1 MTKNVIAAIGASI
14 RALLAHIPALVV
26 LGVLYAL
33 FIIACYFFI
42 TTREASVIQVLFTFV
57 FAVAI
62 PVLFFALQ
70 AGCAGFAVGMDAP
83 GATLRIAGKAFWKLF
98 VVSLPLV
105 LVIVL
110 CVWLL
115 NKVETR
121 ITAKPAPATQSE
133 THGSVSEDES
143 EPLSVPMHAPAHEEE
158 AKKPKVHWSYVLL
171 VTFRLLLFGIVVPLI
186 LINLWL
192 GVARDGLRGM
202 FKGFGRVLA
211 PQTVLTYAVGM
222 IIFGVIPYF
231 LLFTRIGTKGEW
243 TELLLFGVRLLLA
256 FLLSLIGWV
265 LTLRAL
271 ANTVGAATA
280 PAQTAAGDL
289 PPQPAQ
295 A

>member
-33 FIIACYFFI
+33 FIGACYFFI
-42 TTREASVIQVLFTFV
+42 TTREASVVQVLFTFV

-83 GATLRIAGKAFWKLF
+83 GACLRIAGKAFWKLLL
-98 VVSLPLV
+98 VSLPLV
-105 LVIVL
+105 LIVVL

-121 ITAKPAPATQSE
+121 ITAKPAAATQSE

-171 VTFRLLLFGIVVPLI
+171 VTFRLLLFGVVVPLI
-186 LINLWL
+186 AINLWL

-256 FLLSLIGWV
+256 FLLSLTGWV
-265 LTLRAL
+265 LTMRTL

-280 PAQTAAGDL
+280 TTQTEPDL